1 MKRNQNLIELSR
13 DHHQGLLLGW
23 KIKQG
28 FKYQVPLDEIK
39 KYIVYFAKEAL
50 FPHFEEEEKQVL
62 IHLEATNKFYQR
74 TLSEHRKIREL
85 IAEIQA
91 KESSTEALFLNLA
104 DHIHDHIR
112 FEERELFPY
121 LETTLSDEQLDEIG
135 KLISNVHQPYIENY
149 PHDFWTHQFEH

>member
-28 FKYQVPLDEIK
+28 FKYQVPLEEIR
-39 KYIVYFAKEAL
+39 KYIIYFAKEAL

-62 IHLEATNKFYQR
+62 IYLEATNKFYQR
-74 TLSEHRKIREL
+74 TLSEHQRIREL
-85 IAEIQA
+85 ITEIKA
-91 KESSTEALFLNLA
+91 NESSTAALFLNLA
-104 DHIHDHIR
+104 DKIHDHIR

>member
-28 FKYQVPLDEIK
+28 FKHQVPLDDLR
-39 KYIVYFAKEAL
+39 KYIIYFAKEAL
-50 FPHFEEEEKQVL
+50 FPHFEEEENQVL
-62 IHLEATNKFYQR
+62 VYLRPDNEYYLR
-74 TLSEHRKIREL
+74 TLAEHREIREL
-85 IAEIQA
+85 ISEIQTN
-91 KESSTEALFLNLA
+91 ELSTEALFLNLA
-104 DHIHDHIR
+104 DKMHAHIR

-121 LETTLSDEQLDEIG
+121 LETTLSGEQLDEMG
-135 KLISNVHQPYIENY
+135 LLINSVHHPYIENY

>member
-1 MKRNQNLIELSR
+1 MKRNQNLVELSR

-39 KYIVYFAKEAL
+39 KYIIYFANEAL

-62 IHLEATNKFYQR
+62 IYLEATNTYYQR
-74 TLSEHRKIREL
+74 TLAEHREIREL

-91 KESSTEALFLNLA
+91 NESLTEALFLNLA
-104 DHIHDHIR
+104 DKIHDHIR

-121 LETTLSDEQLDEIG
+121 LETTLSDVQLDEIG
-135 KLISNVHQPYIENY
+135 KLISSVHQPYVENY
-149 PHDFWTHQFEH
+149 PHDFWTH